1 MQLTS
6 TKIDN
11 EGEME
16 KFNLNYP
23 TSSQRR
29 AFLFCFHDAHQLAV
43 NEQGVVGRAGGGGVL
58 PHGDSG
64 ARAQVQLLVVLHDP
78 ARGS

>member
-1 MQLTS
+1 VQLTS

-23 TSSQRR
+23 TSS
-29 AFLFCFHDAHQLAV
+29 
-43 NEQGVVGRAGGGGVL
+43 
-58 PHGDSG
+58 
-64 ARAQVQLLVVLHDP
+64 
-78 ARGS
+78 